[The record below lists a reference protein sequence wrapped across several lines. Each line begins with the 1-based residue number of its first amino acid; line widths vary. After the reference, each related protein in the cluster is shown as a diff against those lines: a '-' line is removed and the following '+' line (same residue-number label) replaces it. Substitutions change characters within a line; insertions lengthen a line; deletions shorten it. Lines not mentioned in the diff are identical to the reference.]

1 MEVHVTGAAATAT
14 ESNMQFVRYGVVCC
28 CEVVRRGLCVWGGV
42 WRIGVCCFIFCLLFG
57 FRTRGFRSFVGEKG
71 ARCEEGDAGVVCS
84 HDALMNMKTFS
95 LSLFLLPAFKGAGPK
110 CRKTNGRTYIHLQ

>member
-1 MEVHVTGAAATAT
+1 MA
-14 ESNMQFVRYGVVCC
+14 N
-28 CEVVRRGLCVWGGV
+28 RGLLFDFLFAVWFYNEGV
-42 WRIGVCCFIFCLLFG
+42 SFFCWR
-57 FRTRGFRSFVGEKG
+57 EG